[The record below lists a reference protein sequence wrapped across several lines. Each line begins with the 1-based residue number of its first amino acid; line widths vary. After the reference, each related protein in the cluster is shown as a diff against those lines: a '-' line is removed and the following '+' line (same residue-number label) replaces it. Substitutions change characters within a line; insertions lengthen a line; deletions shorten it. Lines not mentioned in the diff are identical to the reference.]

1 MNQII
6 KNILAVL
13 AGLVIGAC
21 VNMGILMLFM
31 KLIPPPIGVDIAT
44 EAGLKAA
51 MPLFQPQNFIGPFL
65 AHALGTF
72 VGAFIVAAITQNLRL
87 SLIIG
92 FSFLIG
98 GAMEVANLSAPM
110 WFNIL
115 DLTMAYIPMAY
126 LGFKIANLIFSK
138 KMIAFKK

>member
-6 KNILAVL
+6 KIILAVI

-31 KLIPPPIGVDIAT
+31 KLIPPPMGVDITT

-51 MPLFQPQNFIGPFL
+51 MPHFQPQNFIGPFL

-72 VGAFIVAAITQNLRL
+72 VGAFIVGAITKNLRL
-87 SLIIG
+87 SFIIG

-98 GAMEVANLSAPM
+98 GAMEVASHSAPM
-110 WFNIL
+110 WFNVL
-115 DLTMAYIPMAY
+115 DLGMAYIPMAF
-126 LGFKIANLIFSK
+126 LGFKLGSYILRNK
-138 KMIAFKK
+138 E

>member
-21 VNMGILMLFM
+21 VHMGILMLFM
-31 KLIPPPIGVDIAT
+31 KLIPPPMGADVTT

-51 MPLFQPQNFIGPFL
+51 LPLFETKNFIGPFL

-72 VGAFIVAAITQNLRL
+72 FGAFIVSVITKNLRL

-92 FSFLIG
+92 FAFLIG
-98 GAMEVANLSAPM
+98 GIMEVMNLIAPI
-110 WFNIL
+110 WFNIS
-115 DLTMAYIPMAY
+115 DLVLAYIPMSYFGYILATKLVAKNKLAY
-126 LGFKIANLIFSK
+126 
-138 KMIAFKK
+138 

>member
-13 AGLVIGAC
+13 AGLIIGAC

-31 KLIPPPIGVDIAT
+31 KLIPPPMGVDVTT

-51 MPLFQPQNFIGPFL
+51 LPLFEAKNFIGPFL

-72 VGAFIVAAITQNLRL
+72 VGAFIVAVITKNLRL

-98 GAMEVANLSAPM
+98 GAMEVANLSAPL
-110 WFNIL
+110 WFNVL
-115 DLTMAYIPMAY
+115 DLVMAYIPMAY
-126 LGFKIANLIFSK
+126 LGYRTAFFID
-138 KMIAFKK
+138 FKKKIVVF

>member
-6 KNILAVL
+6 KNILAVI
-13 AGLVIGAC
+13 AGLIIGAC

-31 KLIPPPIGVDIAT
+31 KLIPPIF
-44 EAGLKAA
+44 EL
-51 MPLFQPQNFIGPFL
+51 QNFIGPFL

-72 VGAFIVAAITQNLRL
+72 VGAFIVAVITKNLRL

-98 GAMEVANLSAPM
+98 GAMEVASLSAPL
-110 WFNIL
+110 WFNVL
-115 DLTMAYIPMAY
+115 DLVLAYIPMAY
-126 LGFKIANLIFSK
+126 LGFKLVGFLQAK
-138 KMIAFKK
+138 KS

>member
-31 KLIPPPIGVDIAT
+31 KLIPTPIGVDIT
-44 EAGLKAA
+44 KEEGLKAA

-72 VGAFIVAAITQNLRL
+72 VGAFIVAAITKNLRL

-98 GAMEVANLSAPM
+98 GAMEVASLSAPM
-110 WFNIL
+110 WFNVL
-115 DLTMAYIPMAY
+115 DLVLAYIPMAF
-126 LGFKIANLIFSK
+126 LGFKTAFFID
-138 KMIAFKK
+138 FKKKYSI

>member
-6 KNILAVL
+6 KNILAVI

-44 EAGLKAA
+44 EVGLKAA

-72 VGAFIVAAITQNLRL
+72 IGAFIVAAITKNLRL

-98 GAMEVANLSAPM
+98 GAMEVASLSAPM
-110 WFNIL
+110 WFNVL
-115 DLTMAYIPMAY
+115 DLVMAYIPMAF
-126 LGFKIANLIFSK
+126 LGFKLGSVIQSK
-138 KMIAFKK
+138 KS